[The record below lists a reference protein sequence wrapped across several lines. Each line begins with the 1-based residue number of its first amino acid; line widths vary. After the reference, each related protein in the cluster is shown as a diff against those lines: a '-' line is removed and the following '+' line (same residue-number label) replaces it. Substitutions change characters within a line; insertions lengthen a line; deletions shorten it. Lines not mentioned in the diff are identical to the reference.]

1 MQHTEPGAS
10 MNKIVQSLSEAVD
23 GIDDGSTLLLG
34 GFGSSGVPIELMQA
48 LLDTDVTDLTLVS
61 NSAGGGPM
69 GLSQLI
75 EAGKVR
81 KLICS
86 FARSLNAKTPSAAAF
101 EKRYRAGQ
109 IELELVPQGTLA
121 ERLRAAGAGMG
132 PFFTPTAYGTRLAQ
146 DKETRV
152 INGRGFVL
160 EEPLHADV
168 AFVKAHLAD
177 PFGNLTY
184 RYAGRN
190 FAPVMCM
197 AAALTVAQVDR
208 VVAVG
213 NIEPEQ
219 VMTPGI
225 FVQRVIECEHVPI
238 IP

>member
-1 MQHTEPGAS
+1 MI
-10 MNKIVQSLSEAVD
+10 NKVVNSLAEAVSGITD
-23 GIDDGSTLLLG
+23 GATLLLG
-34 GFGSSGVPIELMQA
+34 GFGTSGTPIELMQA
-48 LLDTDVTDLTLVS
+48 LLDTRVKGLTVVS
-61 NSAGGGPM
+61 NSAGGGVT

-86 FARSLNAKTPSAAAF
+86 FARSLNAKTPTAAAF
-101 EKRYRAGQ
+101 ENSYRAGQ

-132 PFFTPTAYGTRLAQ
+132 PFFTPTAYGTELSQ
-146 DKETRV
+146 GKDTRV
-152 INGRGFVL
+152 INGRGYVL
-160 EEPLHADV
+160 EEPLYADV

-177 PFGNLTY
+177 AMGNLTY

-197 AAALTVAQVDR
+197 AAKLTIAQVDQ

-213 NIEPEQ
+213 EIAPEF

-225 FVQRVIECEHVPI
+225 FVQRVIECEHVAV

>member
-1 MQHTEPGAS
+1 MHS
-10 MNKIVQSLSEAVD
+10 MAQAMA
-23 GIDDGSTLLLG
+23 GIADGSVVLLG
-34 GFGSSGVPIELMQA
+34 GFGPSGSPIQLMQA
-48 LLDTDVTDLTLVS
+48 LLETDAKDLTVVS
-61 NSAGGGPM
+61 NNAGGGPI

-86 FARSLNAKTPSAAAF
+86 FARSLDPKNPSAAAF
-101 EKRYRAGQ
+101 EKGYRAGE

-132 PFFTPTAYGTRLAQ
+132 PFFTPTAFGTRLAEG
-146 DKETRV
+146 KETRV
-152 INGRGFVL
+152 INGRGYVL

-177 PFGNLTY
+177 PLGNLTY

-197 AAALTVAQVDR
+197 AAKLAIAQVDE

-213 NIEPEQ
+213 DIAPEQ

-225 FVQRVIECEHVPI
+225 FVQRVIECEYDPV

>member
-1 MQHTEPGAS
+1 MHS
-10 MNKIVQSLSEAVD
+10 MGQAMA
-23 GIDDGSTLLLG
+23 GIADGSVVLLG
-34 GFGSSGVPIELMQA
+34 GFGPSGSPIQLMQA
-48 LLDTDVTDLTLVS
+48 LLETDAKDLTVVS
-61 NSAGGGPM
+61 NNAGGGPI

-86 FARSLNAKTPSAAAF
+86 FARSLDPKNPSAAAF
-101 EKRYRAGQ
+101 EKRYRAGE

-132 PFFTPTAYGTRLAQ
+132 PFFTPTAFGTRLAEG
-146 DKETRV
+146 KETRV
-152 INGRGFVL
+152 INGRGYVL

-177 PFGNLTY
+177 PLGNLTY

-197 AAALTVAQVDR
+197 AAKLAIAQVDE

-213 NIEPEQ
+213 DIAPEQ

-225 FVQRVIECEHVPI
+225 FVQRVIECEYDPV

>member
-1 MQHTEPGAS
+1 
-10 MNKIVQSLSEAVD
+10 MNKVVDTLSEAVA
-23 GIDDGSTLLLG
+23 GIADGSTVLLG
-34 GFGSSGVPIELMQA
+34 GFGTSGTPVELMQA
-48 LLDTDVTDLTLVS
+48 LLQTSATNLTVVS
-61 NSAGGGPM
+61 NSAGGGPT
-69 GLSQLI
+69 GLSELI

-86 FARSLNAKTPSAAAF
+86 FARSLNAQKPSAAAF
-101 EKRYRAGQ
+101 EKRFRAGE

-146 DKETRV
+146 GKETRV
-152 INGRGFVL
+152 INGRGYVL

-197 AAALTVAQVDR
+197 AAKLTIAQVDR

-213 NIEPEQ
+213 DIAPEQ

-225 FVQRVIECEHVPI
+225 FVQRVIECEHVPVN
-238 IP
+238 P

>member
-1 MQHTEPGAS
+1 
-10 MNKIVQSLSEAVD
+10 MNKVVHSLAEAVF
-23 GIDDGSTLLLG
+23 GIADGSTILLG
-34 GFGSSGVPIELMQA
+34 GFGTSGTPIELMQA
-48 LLDTDVTDLTLVS
+48 LLETGVKDLTLVS
-61 NSAGGGPM
+61 NSAGGGPT

-75 EAGKVR
+75 EAGRVR

-86 FARSLNAKTPSAAAF
+86 FARSLNAKAPTAAAF
-101 EKRYRAGQ
+101 EKSYRAGQ

-132 PFFTPTAYGTRLAQ
+132 PFFTPTAYGTKLAQ
-146 DKETRV
+146 GKETRV
-152 INGRGFVL
+152 IQGRGYVL

-168 AFVKAHLAD
+168 ALVKAHLAD
-177 PFGNLTY
+177 PMGNLTY

-197 AAALTVAQVDR
+197 AAKLTVAQVDR

-213 NIEPEQ
+213 EIPPEF

-225 FVQRVIECEHVPI
+225 FVQRVIECEHVPV

>member
-1 MQHTEPGAS
+1 M
-10 MNKIVQSLSEAVD
+10 MNKVVASLEEAVA
-23 GIDDGSTLLLG
+23 GIEDGSTILLG
-34 GFGSSGVPIELMQA
+34 GFGTSGTPIELMQA
-48 LLDTDVTDLTLVS
+48 LLKTEVKDLTLVS
-61 NSAGGGPM
+61 NSAGGGPR

-86 FARSLNAKTPSAAAF
+86 FARSLNAKEPTAAAF
-101 EKRYRAGQ
+101 EKRYRAGE
-109 IELELVPQGTLA
+109 IELELVPQGTMA
-121 ERLRAAGAGMG
+121 ERLRAAGAGIG
-132 PFFTPTAYGTRLAQ
+132 PFFTPTAYGTKLAEG
-146 DKETRV
+146 KETRV
-152 INGRGFVL
+152 IKGRGYVL

-177 PFGNLTY
+177 AMGNLTY

-197 AAALTVAQVDR
+197 AAQLTIAQVDR
-208 VVAVG
+208 VVPVG
-213 NIEPEQ
+213 EIAPEF

-225 FVQRVIECEHVPI
+225 FVQRVVECEHDPV

>member
-1 MQHTEPGAS
+1 M
-10 MNKIVQSLSEAVD
+10 MNKVVDSLAAAVSGIED
-23 GIDDGSTLLLG
+23 GATLLLG
-34 GFGSSGVPIELMQA
+34 GFGTSGTPIELMQA
-48 LLDTDVTDLTLVS
+48 LLETDVKDLTVVS
-61 NSAGGGPM
+61 NSAGGGPT

-86 FARSLNAKTPSAAAF
+86 FARSLSANLPTAAAF

-109 IELELVPQGTLA
+109 IELEIVPQGTLA

-132 PFFTPTAYGTRLAQ
+132 PFFTPTAYGTKLAHG
-146 DKETRV
+146 KETRV
-152 INGRGFVL
+152 INGRGYVL

-177 PFGNLTY
+177 PMGNLTY

-190 FAPVMCM
+190 FAPVMSM
-197 AAALTVAQVDR
+197 AAKLTVAQVDQ
-208 VVAVG
+208 VVRLGEIA
-213 NIEPEQ
+213 PEY

-225 FVQRVIECEHVPI
+225 FVQRVIECEHVPV

>member
-1 MQHTEPGAS
+1 MDKVMHS
-10 MNKIVQSLSEAVD
+10 MGQAMA
-23 GIDDGSTLLLG
+23 GIADGSVVLLG
-34 GFGSSGVPIELMQA
+34 GFGPSGSPIQLMQA
-48 LLDTDVTDLTLVS
+48 LLETDAKDLTVVS
-61 NSAGGGPM
+61 NNAGGGPI

-86 FARSLNAKTPSAAAF
+86 FARSLDPKNPSAAAF
-101 EKRYRAGQ
+101 EKRYRAGE

-132 PFFTPTAYGTRLAQ
+132 PFFTPTAFGTRLAEG
-146 DKETRV
+146 KETRV
-152 INGRGFVL
+152 INGRGYVL

-177 PFGNLTY
+177 PLGNLTY

-197 AAALTVAQVDR
+197 AAKLAIAQVDE

-213 NIEPEQ
+213 DIAPEQ

-225 FVQRVIECEHVPI
+225 FVQRVIECEYDPV

>member
-1 MQHTEPGAS
+1 MKNKVVGSLVQAVAGIADGAT
-10 MNKIVQSLSEAVD
+10 I
-23 GIDDGSTLLLG
+23 LLG
-34 GFGSSGVPIELMQA
+34 GFGTSGIPTELMQA
-48 LLDTDVTDLTLVS
+48 LLDTDVKDLTLVS
-61 NSAGGGPM
+61 NSAGGGPS
-69 GLSQLI
+69 GLSELI

-81 KLICS
+81 KMICT
-86 FARSLNAKTPSAAAF
+86 FARSPNAKTPTALAF

-132 PFFTPTAYGTRLAQ
+132 PFFTPTAYGTRLAEG
-146 DKETRV
+146 KETRI
-152 INGRGFVL
+152 INGRGYVL
-160 EEPLHADV
+160 EQPLHADV

-177 PFGNLTY
+177 PMGNLTY

-197 AAALTVAQVDR
+197 AAELTIAQVDQ

-213 NIEPEQ
+213 DIAPEF

-225 FVQRVIECEHVPI
+225 FVKRVVECEHVAINP
-238 IP
+238 

>member
-1 MQHTEPGAS
+1 MADAVAGIGDGAT
-10 MNKIVQSLSEAVD
+10 V
-23 GIDDGSTLLLG
+23 LLG
-34 GFGSSGVPIELMQA
+34 GFGTSGSPVELMQA
-48 LLDTDVTDLTLVS
+48 LLQTEATNLTVVS
-61 NSAGGGPM
+61 NSAGGGPT

-86 FARSLNAKTPSAAAF
+86 FSRSLNPQKPSAAAF
-101 EKRYRAGQ
+101 EKRYKAGD

-132 PFFTPTAYGTRLAQ
+132 PFFTPTAYGTSLAQ
-146 DKETRV
+146 GKETRV
-152 INGRGFVL
+152 INGRGYVL
-160 EEPLHADV
+160 EEPLPADV

-177 PFGNLTY
+177 PMGNLTY

-190 FAPVMCM
+190 FSPVMCM
-197 AAALTVAQVDR
+197 AAKLTIAQVDR

-213 NIEPEQ
+213 DIEPEQ

-225 FVQRVIECEHVPI
+225 FVQRIIECEHVPI

>member
-1 MQHTEPGAS
+1 MRKKVVDSIE
-10 MNKIVQSLSEAVD
+10 EAVSD
-23 GIDDGSTLLLG
+23 IADGSTILLG
-34 GFGSSGVPIELMQA
+34 GFGTSGVPIELMQA
-48 LLDTDVTDLTLVS
+48 LLDTGVTDLTVVS
-61 NSAGGGPM
+61 NSAGSGST
-69 GLSQLI
+69 GLGELI

-86 FARSLNAKTPSAAAF
+86 FARSLSAKLPTAAAF

-132 PFFTPTAYGTRLAQ
+132 PFFTPTAFGTKLAAG
-146 DKETRV
+146 KETRI
-152 INGRGFVL
+152 INGRGYVL

-168 AFVKAHLAD
+168 AFIKAHLAD
-177 PFGNLTY
+177 PMGNLTY

-197 AAALTVAQVDR
+197 AAKLTVAQVDR

-213 NIEPEQ
+213 EIAPESI
-219 VMTPGI
+219 VTPGI

-238 IP
+238 VP

>member
-1 MQHTEPGAS
+1 MI
-10 MNKIVQSLSEAVD
+10 NKVVNSLAEAVSGITD
-23 GIDDGSTLLLG
+23 GATLLLG
-34 GFGSSGVPIELMQA
+34 GFGTSGTPIELMQA
-48 LLDTDVTDLTLVS
+48 LLDTGVKDLTVVS
-61 NSAGGGPM
+61 NSAGGGST

-86 FARSLNAKTPSAAAF
+86 FARSLNAKTPTAAAF
-101 EKRYRAGQ
+101 ENSYRAGQ

-132 PFFTPTAYGTRLAQ
+132 PFFTPTAYGTKLAQ
-146 DKETRV
+146 GKETRV
-152 INGRGFVL
+152 INGRGYVL
-160 EEPLHADV
+160 EQPLRADM

-177 PFGNLTY
+177 AMGNLTY

-197 AAALTVAQVDR
+197 AAKLTIAQVDQ

-213 NIEPEQ
+213 ELAPEF

-225 FVQRVIECEHVPI
+225 FVQRVIECEHVAV